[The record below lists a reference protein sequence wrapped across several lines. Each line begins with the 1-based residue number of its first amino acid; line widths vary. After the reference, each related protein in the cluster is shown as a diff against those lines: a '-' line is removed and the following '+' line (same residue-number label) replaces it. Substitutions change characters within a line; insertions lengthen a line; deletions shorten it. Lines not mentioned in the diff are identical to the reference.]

1 MTDRSSSSVVGPA
14 TAAGQAAFT
23 VTPFA
28 RLARAHVAGT
38 VGDAMVAATFAG
50 SLFFSLPA
58 SDARWPVLRYLLIT
72 MLPFAVLSPLI
83 GPLIDRLRGGHR
95 FVVVGA
101 ALVRA
106 LLCYL
111 LISQIEEAGTGF
123 FLLALC
129 VLVGQK
135 AYQLARSA
143 LVPTVVRS
151 DRELVEANSKLSLL
165 SGLSSFAGA
174 GPAALVVKFFGPEWA
189 VAMALVTYLVAA
201 VLAAQIPPAQV
212 ASSAADEM
220 ERSELRGAGIVMAG
234 SAMGL
239 LRACVG
245 FLTLLVAFDFRGD
258 RGTWQLG
265 VVAGASVLSQLGGA
279 AAAPH
284 IRAHTSE
291 ENLLTGALALVV
303 IGGVMALLI
312 GDVAGAAL
320 LGASVGFS
328 AALGKLAFDSILQR
342 DAPDANR
349 GRAFARFET
358 RFQIMW
364 VLGALIPV
372 WLTMKLD
379 IGFGVVE
386 GLALIG
392 LATYAVGR
400 LALAHRSGAR
410 QTPATAAAAAI
421 EERFS
426 DVSGEV
432 RDRLTSAP
440 RAALRRVRPG
450 SRGSGEVDDPDSYAT
465 SNDEYEYPDQNG
477 YDDGYDEL
485 DDELDQAVFLDD
497 ERDQPGDWDG
507 DGVAEADPAN
517 AGYSGN
523 PGQPSTTTGAGSVDE
538 DPELGDDPDTWPEPQ
553 WADGSEYPWE
563 PPTERV
569 EPSDAYLADVP
580 TSVNNPYP
588 WSPDR

>member
-1 MTDRSSSSVVGPA
+1 MTDRPTPNVVAGPA
-14 TAAGQAAFT
+14 TAAGREAFT

-28 RLARAHVAGT
+28 RLARAHVAST
-38 VGDAMVAATFAG
+38 VGDAMVAASFAG

-72 MLPFAVLSPLI
+72 MLPFAVLSPLV
-83 GPLIDRLRGGHR
+83 GPLVDRLRGGHR
-95 FVVVGA
+95 FVVMGA
-101 ALVRA
+101 ALFRA

-111 LISQIEEAGTGF
+111 LIAQIEGAGTTF

-174 GPAALVVKFFGPEWA
+174 APAAAVLKLFGPQWS
-189 VAMALVTYLVAA
+189 VALAMVTYLVAA
-201 VLAAQIPPAQV
+201 VLAAQIPPSRV
-212 ASSAADEM
+212 ATAPPGEA
-220 ERSELRGAGIVMAG
+220 ERSELRSAGIVMAG

-245 FLTLLVAFDFRGD
+245 FLTLLIAFDFRGD
-258 RGTWQLG
+258 RAPWQLG

-279 AAAPH
+279 AVAPR

-291 ENLLTGALALVV
+291 ENLLTGALGTVVFGGVLALV
-303 IGGVMALLI
+303 I
-312 GDVAGAAL
+312 GDVAGAAI

-372 WLTMKLD
+372 WLTMQLD
-379 IGFGVVE
+379 VGFGIVE
-386 GLALIG
+386 GLALLG
-392 LATYAVGR
+392 LASYAIGR
-400 LALAHRSGAR
+400 MAWAHRTGTR
-410 QTPATAAAAAI
+410 QTAATAAALGI

-426 DVSGEV
+426 EVSGEV
-432 RDRLTSAP
+432 RDRLTKAP
-440 RAALRRVRPG
+440 KAALRKVRPG
-450 SRGSGEVDDPDSYAT
+450 GRAGASVDPYADDLHPAYGPDDVDDPGEVDDLGPTVAVA
-465 SNDEYEYPDQNG
+465 
-477 YDDGYDEL
+477 DD
-485 DDELDQAVFLDD
+485 
-497 ERDQPGDWDG
+497 
-507 DGVAEADPAN
+507 
-517 AGYSGN
+517 
-523 PGQPSTTTGAGSVDE
+523 
-538 DPELGDDPDTWPEPQ
+538 DPELGDDPDTWPEPE
-553 WADGSEYPWE
+553 WADPSEFPWE
-563 PPTERV
+563 APTARA
-569 EPSDAYLADVP
+569 EPTSAYLADVP
-580 TSVNNPYP
+580 PTVHHPYP
-588 WSPDR
+588 WAPDPDEADRR